1 MEKIVKYRAY
11 DGTEFG
17 SEYDCIQHERS
28 LRATQIKGVEFYR
41 AVDFDKNTVV
51 ITNWADFCNKIAD
64 FTIIDIDVRNLTKL
78 YLQSFCIWIPNMI
91 AALELSRWAD
101 EQDFVGE
108 FHTGWNFPIKFG
120 GASGID
126 VTFVDES
133 YFNPN
138 SLFECIEDFRA
149 PTFEDYV
156 NIMSMLHYKHTKR
169 LEDKG
174 GN

>member
-1 MEKIVKYRAY
+1 MEKIVRYRAY

-17 SEYDCIQHERS
+17 SEYDCIQHERA

-41 AVDFDKNTVV
+41 AVDFNKDTVI
-51 ITNWADFCNKIAD
+51 ITNWTDLCNKIAD
-64 FTIIDIDVRNLTKL
+64 FTIIDIDVHNLTKL
-78 YLQSFCIWIPNMI
+78 YLQSFCIWIPNII

-108 FHTGWNFPIKFG
+108 FHTGWNFPVNC
-120 GASGID
+120 GAGDVGIS
-126 VTFVDES
+126 FVDES

-149 PTFEDYV
+149 PTFEEYV
-156 NIMSMLHYKHTKR
+156 NTMTKLHCEHTKH
-169 LEDKG
+169 LEGKG